1 MKSATSAKRVFRVMA
16 LMAAALTIA
25 ACGTDEQPAGNQ
37 GGAAGQGFGGPGG
50 GFGGRGG
57 APRAGVIPAV
67 EVVEARRGALPL
79 EERLTGRVSA
89 RNQTEIYPEVAAPIV
104 QIYVD
109 NGDYVNEGDPLIQLR
124 DAEYVERYEQ
134 AVAGLE
140 IARAQTRQADANLEA
155 LQNQLRRVQELT
167 ARQLETTSTLEN
179 IQVQVDVARAN
190 VDLRKAQENQARSQL
205 EERRLQLWNTTV
217 RAPISGIVGQRNAE
231 RGQMVSSN
239 SRLFLIGDMDE
250 VRIEVLITERQL
262 NFIREG
268 MTANLYS
275 ENWSD
280 VMLESRI
287 SRISP
292 FLDSNTLRTQAYID
306 MSNPSGLMRP
316 GMFLNVDV
324 LYGES
329 AEAVLIPNS
338 AIYRHPRTGVEGV
351 FVMTPP
357 PSSEFR
363 PVAEIDGAPAVSPP
377 VAVEFVPVDVIASG
391 RMATGVRGVRDGDWV
406 VTVGQNLLVGN
417 VTEARARLM
426 DWERMMQLQRMQ
438 SRDIFEI
445 IDSARD
451 ARQAR
456 SDG

>member
-1 MKSATSAKRVFRVMA
+1 
-16 LMAAALTIA
+16 
-25 ACGTDEQPAGNQ
+25 
-37 GGAAGQGFGGPGG
+37 
-50 GFGGRGG
+50 
-57 APRAGVIPAV
+57 
-67 EVVEARRGALPL
+67 
-79 EERLTGRVSA
+79 
-89 RNQTEIYPEVAAPIV
+89 
-104 QIYVD
+104 
-109 NGDYVNEGDPLIQLR
+109 
-124 DAEYVERYEQ
+124 
-134 AVAGLE
+134 
-140 IARAQTRQADANLEA
+140 
-155 LQNQLRRVQELT
+155 
-167 ARQLETTSTLEN
+167 
-179 IQVQVDVARAN
+179 
-190 VDLRKAQENQARSQL
+190 
-205 EERRLQLWNTTV
+205 
-217 RAPISGIVGQRNAE
+217 
-231 RGQMVSSN
+231 
-239 SRLFLIGDMDE
+239 
-250 VRIEVLITERQL
+250 LITERQL

-268 MTANLYS
+268 MTVNLYS

-280 VMLESRI
+280 TMLESRI

-292 FLDSNTLRTQAYID
+292 FLDTNTLRTQAYID
-306 MSNPSGLMRP
+306 MPNPAGLMRP

-338 AIYRHPRTGVEGV
+338 AIYRHPRSGVEGV

-357 PSSEFR
+357 SSSEFR
-363 PVAEIDGAPAVSPP
+363 PVAEVDGAPAVSPP
-377 VAVEFVPVDVIASG
+377 LPVEFVPVSIVASG
-391 RMATGVRGVRDGDWV
+391 RMAAGVRGVRDGDWV